1 MIVYTVDYT
10 VAWLPE
16 VSHTIHLFTLFTKI
30 SVHAQ
35 ASTKFTPTKSAKT
48 CSKETGWSGKTN
60 NSQTEWHLQISTFPI
75 TYKD

>member
-1 MIVYTVDYT
+1 MRVYTVDYT

-16 VSHTIHLFTLFTKI
+16 VIHLFTLFTKI

-48 CSKETGWSGKTN
+48 CSKETGWTGKTN
-60 NSQTEWHLQISTFPI
+60 KSQTEWQPKMSILPI